1 MVTTRRTESAVNK
14 SELVETVAAR
24 TGSSPAE
31 ARRHVEAT
39 LHAITEAVAVGDRVS
54 LLGFGTFEGADRPA
68 RTARNPRTGDAVDVP
83 AARVARFR
91 AGAAFRDAVS
101 AGEAPD
107 VPGVVTA
114 PVPARRGRTADD
126 VPGRPSDGGAGG
138 AAGGGPATHPRA
150 DQVAGAATAGKGGK
164 TSKKDAK
171 KDAKKRAKKH
181 AKKVERERAKAG
193 DHTAEGHQRSM
204 TKAAKKSKKSKTH
217 DEVATSSKKGTKA
230 VGPGR

>member
-1 MVTTRRTESAVNK
+1 MNK

-68 RTARNPRTGDAVDVP
+68 RTARNPRTGGAVDVP

-91 AGAAFRDAVS
+91 AGAAFRDAVT

-107 VPGVVTA
+107 VPAVVTA
-114 PVPARRGRTADD
+114 PVPARRARTT
-126 VPGRPSDGGAGG
+126 S
-138 AAGGGPATHPRA
+138 GGGRATHPRA
-150 DQVAGAATAGKGGK
+150 DQVAGAATAVADKAGKK
-164 TSKKDAK
+164 KNSKKDSKDSKGSK
-171 KDAKKRAKKH
+171 KAKKH
-181 AKKVERERAKAG
+181 SKDADEKKSAKKAKAHDDTG
-193 DHTAEGHQRSM
+193 RSG
-204 TKAAKKSKKSKTH
+204 K
-217 DEVATSSKKGTKA
+217 KKGKKPARSGT
-230 VGPGR
+230 